1 MENVS
6 LKELNENIVRKG
18 IIFVDGAHG
27 SHAVLDGIYGWGFT
41 VIHYSDVMDPS
52 IYFYDTNYQFIT
64 SIYLDENVSYRVV
77 NGKLDVKIQWLPG
90 QKEHH
95 YIYDLYKGAPIHRE
109 NVTALLYK
117 DDLDLGSSMRVLFA
131 DVNNKQKVY
140 YIIDGDGVQDITNTA
155 KTVEWY
161 LADGYNLITEEHYED
176 NINHFNDCLVMNP
189 VLTAFGQ

>member
-1 MENVS
+1 MNNMS
-6 LKELNENIVRKG
+6 IKELNANLVRRG

-27 SHAVLDGIYGWGFT
+27 SHTVLDGIYGWGFT

-52 IYFYDTNYQFIT
+52 IYFYDSNYQFIT

-77 NGKLDVKIQWLPG
+77 NGKLDAKIQWLPG

-95 YIYDLYKGAPIHRE
+95 YVYDLYKGAPIHNE

-131 DVNNKQKVY
+131 NVNNKQKVY
-140 YIIDGDGVQDITNTA
+140 YIIDGDGVQDITNIA

-161 LADGYNLITEEHYED
+161 LTNGYALITEEHYED